1 MKKLIKQSLML
12 VFLLILSVSAF
23 LYVNVSASQ
32 SVSDKDDV
40 RLEEQVMEEKVEN
53 DVIFME
59 IELLKSLIN
68 QGVKLLS
75 VSNL

>member
-12 VFLLILSVSAF
+12 VFLLTLSVSAF

-32 SVSDKDDV
+32 SVSDKDDI
-40 RLEEQVMEEKVEN
+40 RLEEQVMEEKTEN

-59 IELLKSLIN
+59 IEFLKSLIH

>member
-40 RLEEQVMEEKVEN
+40 RLEEQVMEEKAEN